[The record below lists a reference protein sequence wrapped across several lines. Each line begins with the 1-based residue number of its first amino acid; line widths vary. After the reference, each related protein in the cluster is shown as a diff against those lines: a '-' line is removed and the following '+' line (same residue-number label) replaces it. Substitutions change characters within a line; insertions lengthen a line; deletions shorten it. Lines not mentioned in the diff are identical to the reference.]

1 MAYNTVYPTLQKSFF
16 AFLNLQKAGE
26 QTAEDAAL
34 YEYIDNLFTVC
45 FAMATDYCSQPLQST
60 VVTYEF
66 SVANARSGFE
76 SLHKWKYI
84 PYSNNV
90 ALSSF
95 SWRANEFDTY
105 TSMDINDYKFTNDD
119 GSNFIIIRNKEQGQF
134 KAVINVG
141 WTEQNTP
148 LSIVQGITEMAVY
161 MYKTTANG
169 SNWFGLSSIS
179 TAGAGQ
185 NVNNNL
191 LADVNWKK
199 YFSKFKITVV

>member
-45 FAMATDYCSQPLQST
+45 FAMADEYCAQPLQST

-66 SVANARSGFE
+66 GVSNARSGFE

-84 PYSNNV
+84 PYTNNV
-90 ALSSF
+90 VLNSF
-95 SWRANEFDTY
+95 SWRANEFDVY
-105 TSMDINDYKFTNDD
+105 TSMDANDYKFTNDD
-119 GSNFIIIRNKEQGQF
+119 GSNYIIIRNKEQGQF

-141 WTEQNTP
+141 WTEANMP
-148 LSIVQGITEMAVY
+148 LSIVQGITEMAVHI
-161 MYKTTANG
+161 YKTTANG
-169 SNWFGLSSIS
+169 GNWFGLSSIS

-191 LADVNWKK
+191 LSTIDWKK
-199 YFSKFKITVV
+199 YFSKYKIKVV